1 MYNVYI
7 SSYIPN
13 IHSHSTHIKKIISVN
28 IKVVPMR
35 HNEEGFTSLIFF
47 FFFVKIN
54 YVTL

>member
-47 FFFVKIN
+47 FF
-54 YVTL
+54 L